1 MDSRALTD
9 YTLIRTIVLVL
20 AGLGV
25 VMVLSSS
32 MASSFASSASVWS
45 QALRQTVMVAG
56 GLFLFWIMLKMPP
69 DRLRRLAHVIMIV
82 AVLLLIV
89 VLTPIGTGRDEVGS
103 QSWLVL
109 SLIHISEPTRR
120 S

>member
-1 MDSRALTD
+1 MTTTRGGRPRHPREAAPLGPRTSQRPTQRKPASAGQPGQQSGLARLIRRTQAAMDSRALTD

-45 QALRQTVMVAG
+45 VSYT
-56 GLFLFWIMLKMPP
+56 
-69 DRLRRLAHVIMIV
+69 H
-82 AVLLLIV
+82 
-89 VLTPIGTGRDEVGS
+89 LTLPTNREV
-103 QSWLVL
+103 
-109 SLIHISEPTRR
+109 
-120 S
+120 